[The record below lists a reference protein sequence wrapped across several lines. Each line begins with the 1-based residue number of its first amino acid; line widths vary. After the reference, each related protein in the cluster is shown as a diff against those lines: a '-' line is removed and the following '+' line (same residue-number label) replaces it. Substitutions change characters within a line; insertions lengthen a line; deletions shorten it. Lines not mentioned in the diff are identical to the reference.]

1 MVEKNP
7 WWKNVQ
13 GPFPK
18 WEGPIGCKEDGGGSH
33 RGRGTVGKMLVHR
46 AVNNHDK
53 EGTLLSWA
61 SWSRPHWAG
70 KHVAL
75 QAHSHRMQLLTSS
88 SEAKLRHQTCRH
100 HKAGGGA

>member
-18 WEGPIGCKEDGGGSH
+18 WEGPVGCKEDGGGSH
-33 RGRGTVGKMLVHR
+33 RGRGTVGKMLIHR

-53 EGTLLSWA
+53 DRATARTACSKQRTNQWPT
-61 SWSRPHWAG
+61 S
-70 KHVAL
+70 AL
-75 QAHSHRMQLLTSS
+75 QIH
-88 SEAKLRHQTCRH
+88 
-100 HKAGGGA
+100 GVG

>member
-13 GPFPK
+13 GPFGK

-33 RGRGTVGKMLVHR
+33 RGRGTVGKMLIHR

-53 EGTLLSWA
+53 EG
-61 SWSRPHWAG
+61 PP
-70 KHVAL
+70 
-75 QAHSHRMQLLTSS
+75 Q
-88 SEAKLRHQTCRH
+88 QTVP
-100 HKAGGGA
+100 